1 MSKKS
6 GDARGG
12 FNSSFGFL
20 MAAVGSAVGLGNI
33 WGFPYKMG
41 MNGGFAFIIIYIAMA
56 VFLGY
61 PLMIGEIALG
71 RKTGK
76 SAIAAYHDCDPR
88 FTINGVFETIVPFLL
103 LCFYCVLGGLVMKY
117 MVGNFGD
124 IFGASWGV
132 NGADPAKYFGASVG
146 NVKVDLIWMGVFL
159 LITAVIIM
167 GGVSGGIEKFSKVAM
182 PALYLLLLV
191 TAIRCCTLPGAV
203 GGLKFMFKPDF
214 SSLAGTGWLKVMAA
228 AGSQLFFSLSLASG
242 CLIAFGSYMQKSDD
256 LEKSAYMVP
265 ILDTIA
271 ALAAGLCVMPAV
283 FAMGLEPTGGPGL
296 LFVSLQYV
304 FQMMGKAGPIFGF
317 IFYLL
322 VFIAALSS
330 SIGMMEGGVAAM
342 IDSRLRKGKSS
353 GRFGMVILAIITTSI
368 GAFLVAYD
376 QLGGNTGFWKP
387 FGMGSWLDVFDLGAE
402 GILMPLGGFLMAIL
416 FGWVRYGYL
425 DDEVKLTSDYKT
437 GAFVNFCFKWICPIV
452 MAFILF
458 VQITSFFCS
467 KMAWY
472 IALFG

>member
-6 GDARGG
+6 SQRGS
-12 FNSSFGFL
+12 FNSNFGFL

-56 VFLGY
+56 IFLGY

-76 SAIAAYHDCDPR
+76 SAIDAYRDCDPR
-88 FTINGVFETIVPFLL
+88 FTFNGVFETIVPFLL

-117 MVGNFGD
+117 MIVNFGD
-124 IFGASWGV
+124 IFHASWGV
-132 NGADPAKYFGASVG
+132 NGTDPSKYFGNSIGHVG
-146 NVKVDLIWMGVFL
+146 VDLAWMFGFL
-159 LITAVIIM
+159 IITAVIIM
-167 GGVSGGIEKFSKVAM
+167 GGVSSGIEKFSKVAM
-182 PALYLLLLV
+182 PALYLLLLI
-191 TAIRCCTLPGAV
+191 TAIRCCTLKGAV

-214 SSLAGTGWLKVMAA
+214 SALAGTGWLKVMAA

-242 CLIAFGSYMQKSDD
+242 CLIAFGSYMQKEDD
-256 LEKSAYMVP
+256 LQKSAFMIP
-265 ILDTIA
+265 LLDTIA

-283 FAMGLEPTGGPGL
+283 FAEGLKPAGGPGL

-304 FQMMGKAGPIFGF
+304 FQKMGAGGAVFGF

-342 IDSRLRKGKSS
+342 IDSRLKRGKSS
-353 GRFGMVILAIITTSI
+353 GRTGMVLLAICTTCI

-376 QLGGNTGFWKP
+376 QLGGNTHFWKP

-402 GILMPLGGFLMAIL
+402 GILMPLGGLIMAVL
-416 FGWVRYGYL
+416 FGWVHYGYL
-425 DDEVKLTSDYKT
+425 NDEVQIGSNYGSRK
-437 GAFVNFCFKWICPIV
+437 FVNFCFRWICPIV
-452 MAFILF
+452 MAFIVF
-458 VQITSFFCS
+458 VQISSFFFS
-467 KMAWY
+467 KTGWY
-472 IALFG
+472 MALFG